1 MTKQQTEELANQ
13 IENAMSGFVRTDKAD
28 AVAEQ
33 LVNNAHR
40 TNQQSI
46 MRFCIAYIKAMAD
59 NRSDPRNQASV
70 DLARTLAA
78 VPEIEHALP
87 YI

>member
-1 MTKQQTEELANQ
+1 MNNQQTEELANKL
-13 IENAMSGFVRTDKAD
+13 EYAMSGLTQSGKAQI
-28 AVAEQ
+28 VAER

-70 DLARTLAA
+70 DLARTLVA